1 MSKKLL
7 HMCVMAIMM
16 VFSMSAYA
24 LEKVGNVYQIGTA
37 DDFKAFAELVNGG
50 EAYANAVLTAD
61 IDKGMDGTMI
71 GSANYDYQG
80 SFDGQGHTI
89 KINLF
94 SQGAEGTAIF
104 RNVGHDALIQNLKV
118 QGTITTDQKLAAGI
132 AAWSSGTIRGC
143 YSDIKVVS
151 AYAGDATHGGI
162 AAVTYQGSV
171 IENCLANFVVSG
183 SATQNC
189 GGIVGW
195 CSGRTN
201 IANCLV
207 INDDC
212 SFDISNGGS
221 NNIGRNDGNQIVVD
235 LDKYHQNIYENR
247 PAGACYNNYVTTNWG
262 TNKATTVVSKDKLAD
277 GKICYQLN
285 NDQSRIAWVQRIGTD
300 PFPVPAAFGS
310 GQVYASAAT
319 DCKGTSTDALTYSN
333 TPSNA
338 VVSKHSF
345 DKFGICEICGRY
357 DFQALER
364 DATDGYLLLK
374 SAEDIDLAEGLNRIT
389 EGAQFSLKMAN
400 DIEYTAEP
408 GRNIFN
414 TGNWFDGNFNG
425 DGHALT
431 IEMTEMG
438 NNASLFPNFAG
449 TFENVILHGKIETG
463 GQYAGSIS
471 SHTRRDRVKVRN
483 VFCDIEINTTHGG
496 DNTSGG
502 FFGVVESKTIVDNSI
517 YAGDINGVDGGNSE
531 CLAGFSGW
539 SNGQMYLTNCAFLG
553 TLNNVVGD
561 SKTLSRNPANMTCEN
576 VYFANSYGY
585 EDEAKAILIEESDDI
600 ANGALAYAL
609 NGNQGGVDRF
619 YQKIGD
625 DLMPMPIKKD
635 GALVY
640 AVASEYR
647 CDGQPLGETV
657 YSNTASSEVVLPPH
671 QYEEGFCTVCDGV
684 QEDYVTPVDGWL
696 EISNGAEL
704 VWWTNYAA
712 KHLNASARLT
722 ADIDMDGYCDRWA
735 NVGTEGAPFYGNFDG
750 QFHTISNLNV
760 EKDQSNGVGLIAVM
774 NSLPS
779 KGFGGLSDEAAR
791 NAEGVYIKNVTL
803 DESCSLTGKGYV
815 ALVGMTAP
823 WAGHVNI
830 KGVMMCGD
838 VTAADGPNAAGVF
851 GCVMGSACHVTI
863 DNCGMVGNVFGPKEN
878 GSFSGWLGDWAE
890 VTNCFAVGEVEGTES
905 DARYFARYGDSRV
918 NDNIK
923 NCYARFGTQEH
934 VGIVSQADFESG
946 ALAWK
951 ANGEQFRTS
960 YWYQTIGEDLYP
972 FADPSHGTVIYAAE
986 QYFSVADE
994 EDLAST
1000 ADDIKEY
1007 EEKALEDVI
1016 ATQSL
1021 LDACQKEIEAL
1032 SDAITLNDFADA
1044 IDSVNVKKTAVAENA
1059 AVYKAYID
1067 KCEEVKA
1074 FLESDQ
1080 SFSGLVRA
1088 ALEYYLSETDEPDE
1102 DNPLGTYEY
1111 IKENHTATAEKIA
1124 AETDRVTKWLAD
1136 AIADDYVPGTDVSSL
1151 IPNYDFSKEKENWTG
1166 AWSTGYGQ
1174 AKNEEGKT
1182 FIGVEAWNV
1191 TGDQYQTVEN
1201 MKPGYYLVGING
1213 AFRPSDNR
1221 YSTNYAAGIYANG
1234 VFNYFPTVVEDIV
1247 AAEVAVD
1254 QENCN
1259 LNGAGAHDLAIYA
1272 DGFSTS
1278 DDSDSEITG
1287 YAVRG
1292 ETGMAIAAKVGRYQ
1306 VYTIA
1311 NVGEDGKL
1319 TIGIKNPGTKYGS
1332 DWTGWGALKVV
1343 YCGDDEDKVNDALDN
1358 VLENMTGRA
1367 KSIMDYTYDEG
1378 APAAAGPNFPAELKS
1393 QLEAVMAQVQSA
1405 ETVEAKA
1412 AVAAAFSDIFQKIYE
1427 GKQAYIK
1434 LNTYAR
1440 DLGFIESGN
1449 LSLVEKDT
1457 ETGEWIEGAELLFND
1472 EESSLLYDGSMNL
1485 SDVYLAGSYSTEE
1498 ALNPEILNNQLIKD
1512 ILPAQDEEG
1521 YYLVGTPKQLVA
1533 FRAISTLGDYKVKAK
1548 LTADIDMSGIGMQPI
1563 NLTDYSYRGTFDGQG
1578 YAINNVCI
1586 INGEQRTGLFN
1597 TLDGATVKNLKLTG
1611 EYYSDQK
1618 FIGGIA
1624 GYTYNSRI
1632 ENCDVAV
1639 TINSLIPANDDG
1651 NPQDGTH
1658 GGLIGVNEGAGTVVE
1673 NCLVNCAIL
1682 GEYTNSCGGV
1692 CGWATNSLTVNNTLI
1707 LSSNYAIDTNGCNTV
1722 SRNPDNCSANNVFY
1736 VTQLGDAKGTK
1747 ATDAQLAS
1755 GEICWNLN
1763 GSKAEDAHW
1772 FQTLGKD
1779 ATPHLFGGS
1788 LVWKYGEAYQNSRPN
1803 IQLNAF
1809 ASNLSVVTNA
1819 EQVCVLYAL
1828 NAEAKSGAINFY
1840 AGDELKYSHVLK
1852 GSDLFAGGHE
1862 IAIDNSLLGVAAGTK
1877 LTYAL
1882 EITAIGVKEPTR
1894 IGEGYKV
1901 NSPYG
1906 LAVNNAPASK
1916 GFGQIY
1922 VAESRP
1928 LEKGTGSIC
1937 EQKPGALF
1945 AFDANFQPINAEDG
1959 TPGFYGGLDIKDN
1972 KNVISISGD
1981 YQFDLKNVRVSK
1993 DGRLFIARTSG
2004 NSTSSIWEAD
2014 PADLN
2019 KPWTPIFTGGEL
2031 DKATGIVSVGG
2042 EEQNRP
2048 AVALAVEGEGEN
2060 LKLIVL
2066 GAQRSDG
2073 KENFSDYKCFTYNLG
2088 TATSWAGAPSSVFEP
2103 LSGKYTVAPAH
2114 VGIVSDNRGGLWY
2127 EQYPSTV
2134 SEDAPALKHFNAE
2147 GEEDYTN
2154 ASTSTH
2160 GEAIA
2165 ISNDGTIMA
2174 IPMGSGKVVIY
2185 ETNYVPMENGSL
2197 FLDAKYN
2204 ISVAE
2209 SQITGMAFDYANNLY
2224 ITSSAS
2230 KTLNR
2235 YAIPSFTDNK
2245 SVTPAAEGFVVGVES
2260 GDQDALD
2267 NVNANDNVN
2276 SGAIYNLAGQRV
2288 GKAQKGIYIQDG
2300 KKVANK

>member
-1 MSKKLL
+1 
-7 HMCVMAIMM
+7 MCMMAIMM

-50 EAYANAVLTAD
+50 ETYACAELTAN
-61 IDKGMDGTMI
+61 IDLGTDGTMI
-71 GSANYDYQG
+71 GSDSNRFRG
-80 SFDGQGHTI
+80 IFDGKGHSITVNFFP
-89 KINLF
+89 KKDGQAL
-94 SQGAEGTAIF
+94 F
-104 RNVGHDALIQNLKV
+104 RNIEGNALIQNLKV
-118 QGTITTDQKLAAGI
+118 QGTITTSNKQASGI
-132 AAWSSGTIRGC
+132 AAWGRGTIRNC
-143 YSDIKVVS
+143 WVELTVVS
-151 AYAGDATHGGI
+151 SVAGDGTHSGI
-162 AAVTYQGSV
+162 VAVASEGLV
-171 IENCLANFVVSG
+171 IENSLSQITING
-183 SATQNC
+183 KTTENC

-195 CSGRTN
+195 ADGN
-201 IANCLV
+201 ITVSNCLV
-207 INDDC
+207 INDGDIKLPSDC
-212 SFDISNGGS
+212 GTISRNPGKLTNVDLTQYNGG
-221 NNIGRNDGNQIVVD
+221 DGDGYNW
-235 LDKYHQNIYENR
+235 R
-247 PAGACYNNYVTTNWG
+247 PRGANYNNYATKAWNNTSMVTII
-262 TNKATTVVSKDKLAD
+262 SQSDLES
-277 GKICYQLN
+277 GKVCYQLN
-285 NDQSRIAWVQRIGTD
+285 NDQSTIAWVQD
-300 PFPVPAAFGS
+300 LAVDKYPVPAVFS
-310 GQVYASAAT
+310 SSKKQVYASGAT
-319 DCKGTSTDALTYSN
+319 GCNGQAEGALTYSN
-333 TPSNA
+333 SGTVQASA
-338 VVSKHSF
+338 HTT
-345 DKFGICEICGRY
+345 DKFGICTTCGHMEFEKLPRDMADNSY
-357 DFQALER
+357 IAKSVEDLDWLEGR
-364 DATDGYLLLK
+364 
-374 SAEDIDLAEGLNRIT
+374 NRVNNGGWFNI
-389 EGAQFSLKMAN
+389 SLAN
-400 DIEYTAEP
+400 DIEYTAVP
-408 GRNIFN
+408 GQLIFN
-414 TGNWFDGNFNG
+414 NDNWFGGNF
-425 DGHALT
+425 DGHGHAMT
-431 IEMTEMG
+431 IEFTEAPT
-438 NNASLFPNFAG
+438 NAAMFPHFRGSIKNTIFHGSISTSNQYAG
-449 TFENVILHGKIETG
+449 TIVGHTHSDNTSIKNVFSDVDIYASAVGDNTTGGLIGVADSKVSVENVI
-463 GQYAGSIS
+463 YAG
-471 SHTRRDRVKVRN
+471 N
-483 VFCDIEINTTHGG
+483 VI
-496 DNTSGG
+496 
-502 FFGVVESKTIVDNSI
+502 
-517 YAGDINGVDGGNSE
+517 GVDGGNTE
-531 CLAGFSGW
+531 CIAGFCGW
-539 SNGQMYLTNCAFLG
+539 AAGQVYLTNCAFLG
-553 TLNNVVGD
+553 TIQNAQGD
-561 SKTLSRNPANMTCEN
+561 SKTLSRNFSNITCNN
-576 VYFANSYGY
+576 VYYANTYGY
-585 EDEAKAILIEESDDI
+585 DDEAKATLIEDDDAI

-619 YQKIGD
+619 YQKIGE
-625 DLMPMPIKKD
+625 DLIPMPFKKD

-647 CDGQPLGETV
+647 CDGQPMGETV
-657 YSNTASSEVVLPPH
+657 YGNTVSSEVVLPPH
-671 QYEEGFCTVCDGV
+671 QYEEGFCTICGAL
-684 QEDYVTPVDGWL
+684 QEDYMKAVDGWF

-712 KHLNASARLT
+712 RHLDASARLT
-722 ADIDMDGYCDRWA
+722 DDIDMDGYCERWA

-750 QFHTISNLNV
+750 QFHTISNLKV
-760 EKDQSNGVGLIAVM
+760 EHNTDNGVGLIAVM

-803 DESCSLTGKGYV
+803 DESCSLLGRGYV

-838 VTAADGPNAAGVF
+838 VTADGGPNAAGVF

-890 VTNCFAVGEVEGTES
+890 VTNCFAVGEVQGTES
-905 DARYFARYGDSRV
+905 DARYFARYGNSRV

-960 YWYQTIGEDLYP
+960 YWYQTIGEDMYP

-986 QYFSVADE
+986 KYFSVANE
-994 EDLAST
+994 EELADV
-1000 ADDIKEY
+1000 AAEIQAY
-1007 EEKALEDVI
+1007 EENALEGVI

-1021 LDACQKEIEAL
+1021 LDDCQEIIAAL
-1032 SDAITLNDFADA
+1032 SEATTLGEFADA
-1044 IDSVNVKKTAVAENA
+1044 IDSVNVKKTAVADNA
-1059 AVYKAYID
+1059 AVYKTYID
-1067 KCEEVKA
+1067 KCEEIKT
-1074 FLESDQ
+1074 FLESDT
-1080 SFSGLVRA
+1080 SFGGLVRET
-1088 ALEYYLSETDEPDE
+1088 LEYYLSESDEPGE

-1111 IKENHTATAEKIA
+1111 IKETHTATAEQIA
-1124 AETDRVTKWLAD
+1124 AETERVIKWLAD
-1136 AIADDYVPGTDVSSL
+1136 AIAADYVPGTDVSSL
-1151 IPNYDFSKEKENWTG
+1151 IPNYDFSKKDENWTD

-1174 AKNEEGKT
+1174 TQDENSKT
-1182 FIGVEAWNV
+1182 FVGVEAWNV

-1213 AFRPSDNR
+1213 AFRPSNNR

-1234 VFNYFPTVVEDIV
+1234 VFNFFPTVVEDIV
-1247 AAEVAVD
+1247 AVDVAVD

-1259 LNGAGAHDLAIYA
+1259 LEGAGAHDLAIYE
-1272 DGFSTS
+1272 DGFSTN
-1278 DDSDSEITG
+1278 DDNASTIKG
-1287 YAVRG
+1287 YAVHG
-1292 ETGMAIAAKVGRYQ
+1292 ETGMAIAAKAGRYQ

-1343 YCGDDEDKVNDALDN
+1343 YCGDKEDKVNDALGN
-1358 VLENMTGRA
+1358 VLENMTARA
-1367 KSIMDYTYDEG
+1367 QSIMDYMCDDET
-1378 APAAAGPNFPAELKS
+1378 PAAGPNFPAELKS
-1393 QLEAVMAQVQSA
+1393 ELEAVMAQAQAA
-1405 ETVEAKA
+1405 ETVAAKA
-1412 AVAAAFSDIFQKIYE
+1412 EAAAAFSDIFQKIYE

-1440 DLGFIESGN
+1440 DLENIEGGN
-1449 LSLVEKDT
+1449 LPYVEKDE
-1457 ETGEWIEGAELLFND
+1457 ETGEWLETGEMVFTEAETDFLYND
-1472 EESSLLYDGSMNL
+1472 AALTLIDAYAE
-1485 SDVYLAGSYSTEE
+1485 GSYSTEE
-1498 ALNPEILNNQLIKD
+1498 ALNPEILNNKIVKEA
-1512 ILPAQDEEG
+1512 LPAQDEDG
-1521 YYLVGTPKQLVA
+1521 YYLIGTPKKLVA
-1533 FRAISTLGDYKVKAK
+1533 FRAISTYADYTAKAK
-1548 LTADIDMSGIGMQPI
+1548 LTADIDMKGIGMQPI
-1563 NLTDYSYRGTFDGQG
+1563 NVSDYSYRGTFDGQG
-1578 YAINNVCI
+1578 YAINNVLI
-1586 INGEQRTGLFN
+1586 VNEAQRTGLFN

-1611 EYYSDQK
+1611 EFISSQK
-1618 FIGGIA
+1618 FMGGIA

-1639 TINSLIPANDDG
+1639 TINSLIPADDNG
-1651 NPQDGTH
+1651 NSQDGTH

-1682 GEYTNSCGGV
+1682 GENTNSCGGV
-1692 CGWATNSLTVNNTLI
+1692 CGWATNGLTVNNTLI
-1707 LSSNYAIDTNGCNTV
+1707 LSSNYTVNTNGCNTV
-1722 SRNPDNCSANNVFY
+1722 SRNPDNCTVNNVFY
-1736 VTQLGDAKGTK
+1736 VTKLGDTKGTM
-1747 ATDAQLAS
+1747 ATEEKLAS
-1755 GEICWNLN
+1755 GEICWQLN

-1779 ATPHLFGGS
+1779 ATPHLYEGG
-1788 LVWKYGEAYQNSRPN
+1788 LVWKYGNDYQNTRPN

-1809 ASNLSVVTNA
+1809 ASNLSVATNA
-1819 EQVCVLYAL
+1819 EQVVVLYTL

-1840 AGDELKYSHVLK
+1840 AGNEMKYSHVLK

-1882 EITAIGVKEPTR
+1882 EITAIGVKEPAR

-2004 NSTSSIWEAD
+2004 NSTSSVWEAD

-2114 VGIVSDNRGGLWY
+2114 VGVVSDNRGGLWY

-2165 ISNDGTIMA
+2165 VSADGSIVA

-2185 ETNYVPMENGSL
+2185 ETNYVPMLDGSI
-2197 FLDAKYN
+2197 FLNSKYN
-2204 ISVAE
+2204 LSVAE

-2235 YAIPSFTDNK
+2235 YTIPSFTDNK
-2245 SVTPAAEGFVVGVES
+2245 SVTPAAEGFVVGTES

-2276 SGAIYNLAGQRV
+2276 NGAIYNLAGQRV

-2300 KKVANK
+2300 KKTLIK